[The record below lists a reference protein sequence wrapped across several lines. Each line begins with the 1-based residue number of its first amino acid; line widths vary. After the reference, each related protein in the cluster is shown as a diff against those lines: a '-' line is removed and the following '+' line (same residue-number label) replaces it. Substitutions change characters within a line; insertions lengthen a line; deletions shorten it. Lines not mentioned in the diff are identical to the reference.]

1 MSGAEM
7 AGRLPLQGVRV
18 LDLGQIYNGP
28 YAGLLLA
35 QAGADV
41 VKVEP
46 LRGDALRGRGRTK
59 SKLPWSVAALN
70 QNKRGLALDLKSGT
84 GRALLFDLARQADIL
99 LENFA
104 PGVMDR
110 LGCGAR
116 ELQTA
121 NPRLIYAS
129 GSGFGLS
136 GPDRDNLAM
145 DLTIQASSGM
155 MSVTGPEGGPP
166 MKAGMA
172 VCDFFGGVHLYA
184 AIMTALYERSVTGC
198 GRAVEVA
205 MVEAALPV
213 LTTNIAGML
222 ENGGVPV
229 PRRGNR
235 HPAKAS
241 APYNVYECLDGHIAL
256 LCIRE
261 EHWESVA
268 KVIGR
273 EDLLAD
279 PRFADNVSRAAND
292 LLVDEVVT
300 AWSGKLSKKEAARQM
315 QAAHVACAAIR
326 DLSEII
332 ADPHMRG
339 RGAIF
344 DQDHPELG
352 SVPLPRSPLR
362 FHGAPLPPDVP
373 SPDLGQH
380 TRAVL
385 AEWLNLSQTEIDL
398 LYAEGAIA

>member
-1 MSGAEM
+1 MTDPALN
-7 AGRLPLQGVRV
+7 RLPLEGIKV
-18 LDLGQIYNGP
+18 LDLGQIYHGP

-46 LRGDALRGRGRTK
+46 LRGDSLRGRSRT
-59 SKLPWSVAALN
+59 SGSIPWSMAALN
-70 QNKRGLALDLKSGT
+70 QNKRGLALDLKSGQ
-84 GRALLFDLARQADIL
+84 GKALLFDLVRQADIL

-110 LGCGAR
+110 LGCGSR

-129 GSGFGLS
+129 GSGFGTT
-136 GPDRDNLAM
+136 GPDRDKLAM

-172 VCDFFGGVHLYA
+172 VCDFMGGIHLYS
-184 AIMTALYERSVTGC
+184 AIMTALYERSVTGI

-213 LTTNIAGML
+213 LTTNIGGML

-229 PRRGNR
+229 PRRGNK
-235 HPAKAS
+235 HPAKAA
-241 APYNVYECLDGHIAL
+241 APYNVYECLDGYVAL

-261 EHWESVA
+261 EHWHSVA
-268 KVIGR
+268 KLIGR
-273 EDLLAD
+273 PELLD
-279 PRFADNVSRAAND
+279 DQRFADPASRAAHD
-292 LLVDEVVT
+292 DLVDEAVT
-300 AWSGKLSKKEAARQM
+300 AWSSKLPKDEAAQQM
-315 QAAHVACAAIR
+315 QAAHVACAVIR
-326 DLSEII
+326 DLTEIVS
-332 ADPHMRG
+332 DPHMRG
-339 RGAIF
+339 RGALF
-344 DQDHPELG
+344 DQDHPVLG
-352 SVPLPRSPLR
+352 SIPMVRSPLR
-362 FHGAPLPPDVP
+362 FHGAPLPPDRP

-380 TRAVL
+380 SRQVL

-398 LYAEGAIA
+398 LYTEGAIA

>member
-1 MSGAEM
+1 MNATDFPNRM
-7 AGRLPLQGVRV
+7 PLAGVRV

-28 YAGLLLA
+28 YAGFLLA

-41 VKVEP
+41 IKVEP
-46 LRGDALRGRGRTK
+46 LRGDALRGRSRSGG
-59 SKLPWSVAALN
+59 SIPWSVAALN
-70 QNKRGLALDLKSGT
+70 QNKRGLALDLKSGA
-84 GRALLFDLARQADIL
+84 GKALLFDLARKADIL

-121 NPRLIYAS
+121 NPRLIYAAS
-129 GSGFGLS
+129 SGFGMS

-172 VCDFFGGVHLYA
+172 VCDFFGGVHLYS
-184 AIMTALYERSVTGC
+184 AIMTALYERSVTGF
-198 GRAVEVA
+198 GRVVEVA

-213 LTTNIAGML
+213 LTTNIGGML
-222 ENGGVPV
+222 ENGGQPV
-229 PRRGNR
+229 PRRGNK

-241 APYNVYECLDGHIAL
+241 APYNVYECQDGHVAL

-261 EHWESVA
+261 EHWQNVA
-268 KVIGR
+268 RVIGR
-273 EDLLAD
+273 EDMLGD
-279 PRFADNVSRAAND
+279 PRFADNASRAAND
-292 LLVDEVVT
+292 TLVDEAVT
-300 AWSGKLSKKEAARQM
+300 AWTSQLPKKEAARRM
-315 QAAHVACAAIR
+315 QAAHVACAPIR
-326 DLSEII
+326 DLTEIV

-352 SVPLPRSPLR
+352 KIPLPRSPLR
-362 FHGAPLPPDVP
+362 FHGAPLAPDMP

-380 TRAVL
+380 SREVL
-385 AEWLNLSQTEIDL
+385 SDWLNLSQGEIDL
-398 LYAEGAIA
+398 LYTEGAVA

>member
-1 MSGAEM
+1 MTNPALN
-7 AGRLPLQGVRV
+7 RRPLEGIKV

-41 VKVEP
+41 IKVEP
-46 LRGDALRGRGRTK
+46 LRGDALRGRGRSTGTI
-59 SKLPWSVAALN
+59 PWSMAALN
-70 QNKRGLALDLKSGT
+70 QNKRGLALDLKNGQ
-84 GRALLFDLARQADIL
+84 GKALLFDLARQADIL

-110 LGCGAR
+110 LGCGAK

-121 NPRLIYAS
+121 NPRLIYAG
-129 GSGFGLS
+129 GSGFGTT

-155 MSVTGPEGGPP
+155 MSVTGPEGGAP

-172 VCDFFGGVHLYA
+172 VCDFFGGIHLYS
-184 AIMTALYERSVTGC
+184 AIMTALYERSVTGV
-198 GRAVEVA
+198 GRVVEVA

-213 LTTNIAGML
+213 LTTNLAGMF

-235 HPAKAS
+235 HPAKAA
-241 APYNVYECLDGHIAL
+241 APYNVYQCQDGYVAL

-261 EHWESVA
+261 EHWHSVA
-268 KVIGR
+268 RVIGR
-273 EDLLAD
+273 PELLDD
-279 PRFADNVSRAAND
+279 PRFADPATRAAHD
-292 LLVDEVVT
+292 DLVDEIMT
-300 AWSGKLSKKEAARQM
+300 AWSSKLPKKEAARQM
-315 QAAHVACAAIR
+315 QDAHVACAVIR
-326 DLSEII
+326 DLTEIVS
-332 ADPHMRG
+332 DPHMRG

-344 DQDHPELG
+344 EQQHPVLG
-352 SVPLPRSPLR
+352 QITLPRSPLR
-362 FHGAPLPPDVP
+362 FHGAPLPEDVP
-373 SPDLGQH
+373 SPALGEH
-380 TRAVL
+380 SRAVL
-385 AEWLNLSQTEIDL
+385 ADWLNLSQTEIDL

>member
-1 MSGAEM
+1 MTA
-7 AGRLPLQGVRV
+7 ATLNRLPLEGIKV

-59 SKLPWSVAALN
+59 GKMPWSMAALN
-70 QNKRGLALDLKSGT
+70 QNKRGLALDLKSGQ
-84 GRALLFDLARQADIL
+84 GKALLFDLARQADIL

-110 LGCGAR
+110 LGCGAK

-121 NPRLIYAS
+121 NPRLIYAT
-129 GSGFGLS
+129 GSGFGTT

-155 MSVTGPEGGPP
+155 MSVTGPEGGAP

-172 VCDFFGGVHLYA
+172 VCDFFGGIHLYS
-184 AIMTALYERSVTGC
+184 AIMTALFERSVTGI
-198 GRAVEVA
+198 GRVVEVA

-235 HPAKAS
+235 HPAKAA
-241 APYNVYECLDGHIAL
+241 APYNVYECQDGHVAL

-261 EHWESVA
+261 EHWHSVA
-268 KVIGR
+268 RVIGR
-273 EDLLAD
+273 EDLLD
-279 PRFADNVSRAAND
+279 DLRFADPATRAAHD
-292 LLVDEVVT
+292 ELVDEIMT
-300 AWSGKLSKKEAARQM
+300 AWSSKLPKAEAVRQM
-315 QAAHVACAAIR
+315 QDAHVACAAIR
-326 DLSEII
+326 DLTEIVS
-332 ADPHMRG
+332 DPHMRG

-344 DQDHPELG
+344 DQEHPQLG
-352 SVPLPRSPLR
+352 NIPLPRSPLR

-373 SPDLGQH
+373 SPDLGEH
-380 TRAVL
+380 SRVVL

>member
-1 MSGAEM
+1 MNASAFPNRM
-7 AGRLPLQGVRV
+7 PLAGVRV

-46 LRGDALRGRGRTK
+46 LRGDALRGRSRSGG
-59 SKLPWSVAALN
+59 SIPWSVAALN
-70 QNKRGLALDLKSGT
+70 QNKRGLALDLKSGA
-84 GRALLFDLARQADIL
+84 GKALLFDLARKADIL

-110 LGCGAR
+110 LGCGVR

-121 NPRLIYAS
+121 NPRLIYAAS
-129 GSGFGLS
+129 SGFGMS

-172 VCDFFGGVHLYA
+172 VCDFFGGVHLYS
-184 AIMTALYERSVTGC
+184 AIMTALYERSVTGF
-198 GRAVEVA
+198 GRVVEVA

-213 LTTNIAGML
+213 LTTNIGGML
-222 ENGGVPV
+222 ENGGKPV
-229 PRRGNR
+229 PRRGNK

-241 APYNVYECLDGHIAL
+241 APYNVYACQDGHVAL

-261 EHWESVA
+261 EHWQNVA
-268 KVIGR
+268 RVIGR
-273 EDLLAD
+273 EDMLGD
-279 PRFADNVSRAAND
+279 PRFADNAARAAND
-292 LLVDEVVT
+292 TLVDEAVT
-300 AWSGKLSKKEAARQM
+300 AWTSQLPKQEAARRM
-315 QAAHVACAAIR
+315 QAAHVACAPIR
-326 DLSEII
+326 DLTEIV

-352 SVPLPRSPLR
+352 RIPLPRSPLR
-362 FHGAPLPPDVP
+362 FHGAPLPPDRP

-380 TRAVL
+380 SREVL
-385 AEWLNLSQTEIDL
+385 ADWLNLSQGEIDL
-398 LYAEGAIA
+398 LYTEGAVA

>member
-1 MSGAEM
+1 MTNPSLN
-7 AGRLPLQGVRV
+7 RHPLEGVKV

-41 VKVEP
+41 VKVAP
-46 LRGDALRGRGRTK
+46 SRGDALRGRSRKGG
-59 SKLPWSVAALN
+59 SIPWSMAALN
-70 QNKRGLALDLKSGT
+70 QNKRGLALDLKNGQ
-84 GRALLFDLARQADIL
+84 GKALLFDLARQADIL

-129 GSGFGLS
+129 GSGFGTT

-145 DLTIQASSGM
+145 DLTIQAASGM
-155 MSVTGPEGGPP
+155 MSVTGPEGGVP

-172 VCDFFGGVHLYA
+172 VCDFFGGIHLYS
-184 AIMTALYERSVTGC
+184 AIMTALYERSVTGV
-198 GRAVEVA
+198 GRVVEVA

-213 LTTNIAGML
+213 LTTNFAGMF
-222 ENGGVPV
+222 ENGGEPV
-229 PRRGNR
+229 PRRGNK
-235 HPAKAS
+235 HPAKAA
-241 APYNVYECLDGHIAL
+241 APYNVYECRDGYIAL

-261 EHWESVA
+261 EHWHSVA

-273 EDLLAD
+273 EDLLDD
-279 PRFADNVSRAAND
+279 PRFADPPTRAAND
-292 LLVDEVVT
+292 ELVDEIMT
-300 AWSGKLSKKEAARQM
+300 AWSSKLPKVEAVRQM
-315 QAAHVACAAIR
+315 QTAHVACAAIR
-326 DLSEII
+326 DLTEIA

-339 RGAIF
+339 RGALF
-344 DQDHPELG
+344 DQQHPVLG
-352 SVPLPRSPLR
+352 PVTLPRSPLR
-362 FHGAPLPPDVP
+362 FHGAPPPGDVP
-373 SPDLGQH
+373 SPDLGEH
-380 TRAVL
+380 SREVL
-385 AEWLNLSQTEIDL
+385 ADWLNLSQTEIDL